1 MDKRQAMER
10 VNADLGHALL
20 NRGNTA
26 FSSVNRAKPVWWFNI
41 EPRKFSDDLHLLC
54 AGDPGLIWLTIEA
67 NTFPNPESTFRF
79 RPDKGMVDLEISCG
93 ADRYM
98 RDVKSGGSGY
108 DFRRHARREWS

>member
-20 NRGNTA
+20 DRGNTA

-41 EPRKFSDDLHLLC
+41 DPRKFRNDLHLLC
-54 AGDPGLIWLTIEA
+54 AASPGLIWLTVEA
-67 NTFPNPESTFRF
+67 NTFRNPESTFRF
-79 RPDKGMVDLEISCG
+79 RSDKGMVDLEISCG

-98 RDVKSGGSGY
+98 CDVKSGGSGY
-108 DFRRHARREWS
+108 DFRRHVRREWS